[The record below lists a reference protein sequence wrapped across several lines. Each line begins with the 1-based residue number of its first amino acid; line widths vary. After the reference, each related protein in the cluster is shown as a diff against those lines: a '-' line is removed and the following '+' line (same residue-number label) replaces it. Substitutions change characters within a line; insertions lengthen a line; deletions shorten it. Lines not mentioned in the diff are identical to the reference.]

1 MKTFAI
7 MWTGQLFSQLGN
19 ALSTFALG
27 IWVYQHT
34 GSVSQFAAVSISWT
48 AAIIFMSPL
57 AGAIVDRFDRRSL
70 LILVEVVGAA
80 RVLFFLLL
88 LSLAKLSLLAI
99 CIATAV
105 IGISGSIGSAAFLAS
120 MTMVLPKEK
129 LGRANGMQQFIW
141 AFAQVTAPFIA
152 GIMLAHWGLAQILA
166 IDCVSFFIAIGAY
179 LLITIPNPER
189 SAAGQG
195 RRGWH
200 GLLDDIIVGAKYVK
214 TPPLLLLCVFLSGL
228 NLAAGIVGILFQP
241 MMLAFT
247 TPAVVGRV
255 ATIGALGMLG
265 GSIIMSIWGG
275 PKRRF
280 RGIVALN
287 VICSLCLMA
296 GGMKAS
302 AVLIAATG
310 FAFFFCYPLV
320 AGTVQAL
327 LQQSVAPEIQ
337 GRIFS
342 FVKMAGSWSVP
353 TGQLIAGP
361 IVDRIFEPWL
371 RPGGLLSPSIG
382 QVIGTGAGRGSGL
395 MFIVVGIGYLVMTLT
410 AYLVSSTRSAKTAP
424 SHLRAAEAMTT
435 GEALNMPKA
444 DNRGAD

>member
-1 MKTFAI
+1 MRKFII

-19 ALSTFALG
+19 ALTTFALG

-34 GSVSQFAAVSISWT
+34 GSVSKFAAVSISWT
-48 AAIIFMSPL
+48 TALIFMSPL

-70 LILVEVVGAA
+70 LILAELVGAA

-88 LSLAKLSLLAI
+88 LPLGKLSLLAI

-120 MTMVLPKEK
+120 MTMVLPKDK

-141 AFAQVTAPFIA
+141 AFAQVTAPVIA
-152 GIMLAHWGLAQILA
+152 GIMLAHWGLPQILV

-179 LLITIPNPER
+179 LTIAIPNPER
-189 SAAGQG
+189 SAADQG
-195 RRGWH
+195 KRGLQV
-200 GLLDDIIVGAKYVK
+200 LLHDIVVAARYVK
-214 TPPLLLLCVFLSGL
+214 TPSLLLLCVFLSGL
-228 NLAAGIVGILFQP
+228 NLAAGIVGVLFQP

-247 TPAVVGRV
+247 TPTVVGRV

-280 RGIVALN
+280 RGIMALN

-302 AVLIAATG
+302 AVLIAVSG

-327 LQQSVAPEIQ
+327 LQQSVAPEMQ

-342 FVKMAGSWSVP
+342 FVKMAGAWSVP
-353 TGQLIAGP
+353 TGQAIAGP
-361 IVDRIFEPWL
+361 IVDKIFEPWL

-382 QVIGTGAGRGSGL
+382 QVIGTGPGRGSAF

-410 AYLVSSTRSAKTAP
+410 AYLVSSYRSAETAP
-424 SHLRAAEAMTT
+424 SSLQAAEAIKT
-435 GEALNMPKA
+435 GEGLNMPKA
-444 DNRGAD
+444 SSEGAD